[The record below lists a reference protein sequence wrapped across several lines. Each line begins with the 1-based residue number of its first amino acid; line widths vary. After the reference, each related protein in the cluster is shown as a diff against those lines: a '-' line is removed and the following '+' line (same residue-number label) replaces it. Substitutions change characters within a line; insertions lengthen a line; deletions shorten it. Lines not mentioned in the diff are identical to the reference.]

1 MQWRRQRRVT
11 HVIGSSNHVLLL
23 ARYQDAPPG
32 EEDEEEGLRNGFA
45 KGQEND
51 TSMHSYSRNGQG
63 GYKPRR
69 SGNGDAGT
77 RSHKD
82 ESSGSPSQPKIIFN
96 EDEYTRITTPR
107 QDMLFKKGYL
117 SKKKPW
123 AGNANTSATS
133 STTESQSA
141 SHSTAGR
148 GIDGSET
155 TEDQQ
160 LLDRDCGTGEYPP
173 MIEPGAQLGY
183 GTFYDHA
190 SGYYYEY
197 PVMLV
202 GPAPVPAQVAPS
214 VLAAVPCGPVP
225 LRPIEWINP
234 TFVPKLAGQPYYMMD
249 YETNQCV
256 ETAVVSEEQENIVLP
271 VETSNGTCNESC
283 TGSTSCNGSVAGEVE
298 EQGTEGNPVEDE
310 QQGDEQNEEQVEEQ
324 YLNEQHVEEQQ
335 LENGMN
341 GVPYMEPVLMQ
352 QPVHVSH
359 VIPAVPQPYM
369 YPGHY
374 MFGPPLVNVNG
385 VTIQGGPMIRTT
397 DVATMSAAC
406 AKRRKKKKRRKQR
419 RLATGNTEGNT
430 DEEEG
435 EYSSECDTGLPSSR
449 LSWTAC
455 SSINSNRPLNP
466 ECQEFKLRQVVEP
479 DTSLSTIPTSANA
492 PASEECSANQSGTL
506 SSDATNAGNE
516 SDQVC
521 NGVVRDESNNRKDD
535 KLIANNSD
543 DVGSSSSSSFSLE
556 KSQSTSPDAT
566 NSSDEANRLTN
577 SLFEQEE
584 TNRSTNKVVLEDT
597 LEVEKLPNAN
607 DNEAANDAS
616 LETTIKEMNGVEE
629 RSLVN
634 GKMDSDSN
642 NEDATIATPK
652 PSSPC
657 NDERT
662 RSRSITPKTAPLEN
676 GGIREE
682 NHSSLSSSKPSSNS
696 LPKRKYNAKGAKF
709 VREPTPGPDLDGTAE
724 PEIETKVLTN
734 DLNDL
739 NENLEKANLSNDSKP
754 DSMFEH
760 RSNKTEGDQ
769 VSSKFASENV
779 CNHLSKD
786 DPIEAS
792 NEDSG
797 FESQTRLS
805 DYPITDAV
813 TEWLRRANSPDIFIT
828 SNVSVDSET
837 EDEDDVDE
845 EPPKNLQGNPM
856 PALSANSGVAD
867 NASLSRAASSEF
879 ARISNVKVQEQL
891 DAANGGGSRKKR
903 EAKKRSGERR
913 RVRHTDGTRLDHE
926 VVSSSDSCG
935 QMEDPVNSRRKNP
948 SRQLETVGDVCELTE
963 KDSVAGMR
971 VASNSRM
978 DSKRVNVRRT
988 KRQGRSGRDPT
999 SIIDTK
1005 IRRTKDADEKNDVD
1019 YDDDDDEGIVE
1030 DTMNV
1035 RTFEKGEIVVSEEGK
1050 LLTTS
1055 AHEPVLRN
1063 NNDASTTIKA
1073 IGTSETAKD
1082 TVKRK
1087 TVDRKRRSSGEEEN
1101 CSGRNSLDSIEE
1113 PDVLECWEA
1122 ETIEP
1127 VITPKRMLQCEG
1139 VMCEGE
1145 AAEDDIIEVEQVN
1158 IDYVQ
1163 KYYRLARE
1171 SATSVE
1177 DDTNGSK
1184 MNVDFSASSK
1194 SVPNQSEQ
1202 IDDIPT
1208 RNGDLVG
1215 DKNVPIDEAFE
1226 VYESCYTGKPPF
1238 LPIDSKVFKSRT
1250 FYGQEGE
1257 HPIPCRAV
1265 CCNIQ

>member
-32 EEDEEEGLRNGFA
+32 EEDEEEGLRNGFV

-51 TSMHSYSRNGQG
+51 SGTHSFSRNGQG
-63 GYKPRR
+63 GYKGHR
-69 SGNGDAGT
+69 SGLDDTGT

-82 ESSGSPSQPKIIFN
+82 DSSGSPLQPKIIFN

-141 SHSTAGR
+141 SHSTA
-148 GIDGSET
+148 DGSET

-160 LLDRDCGTGEYPP
+160 LLDRDYSTGKYPP
-173 MIEPGAQLGY
+173 MMKPEAQLGY

-214 VLAAVPCGPVP
+214 VLTAVPCAPVP

-234 TFVPKLAGQPYYMMD
+234 IFVPKLNGQPYYMMD
-249 YETNQCV
+249 YEANQCA
-256 ETAVVSEEQENIVLP
+256 ETAVVSEEQESTMLP
-271 VETSNGTCNESC
+271 VETSNGVYNESC
-283 TGSTSCNGSVAGEVE
+283 TGSVSCNGSVVGETE
-298 EQGTEGNPVEDE
+298 EQTTDANALEDE
-310 QQGDEQNEEQVEEQ
+310 QPVDEQNEEQLEETHA
-324 YLNEQHVEEQQ
+324 NEQHVEEQQ
-335 LENGMN
+335 LENGLN
-341 GVPYMEPVLMQ
+341 DGPYMEPLLMQ
-352 QPVHVSH
+352 QPVYVSH
-359 VIPAVPQPYM
+359 MTLPQPYM

-374 MFGPPLVNVNG
+374 MFGPPLINVNG
-385 VTIQGGPMIRTT
+385 VTIQGGPMIRTM
-397 DVATMSAAC
+397 DVGPMSTAS
-406 AKRRKKKKRRKQR
+406 AKRRKKKNRRKQR
-419 RLATGNTEGNT
+419 RFATGNTEGNT

-435 EYSSECDTGLPSSR
+435 EYSSECDTGLSSSR

-455 SSINSNRPLNP
+455 STSTTTTTTTSSAGINRPLNP
-466 ECQEFKLRQVVEP
+466 ECQEFKLRQVDEP
-479 DTSLSTIPTSANA
+479 DTSLSAIPTSTPTSDEN
-492 PASEECSANQSGTL
+492 STNQSSTL
-506 SSDATNAGNE
+506 SSNANIADNE
-516 SDQVC
+516 NNEVC
-521 NGVVRDESNNRKDD
+521 NGVVCDDNQKDD
-535 KLIANNSD
+535 KLAVNFD
-543 DVGSSSSSSFSLE
+543 EAASSSSSLE

-566 NSSDEANRLTN
+566 NPTNEANRLTN
-577 SLFEQEE
+577 HLFEEE
-584 TNRSTNKVVLEDT
+584 EATCSTNKVGPEAT
-597 LEVEKLPNAN
+597 LEVEKLPNTN

-616 LETTIKEMNGVEE
+616 SDNDERPSNEMNGVEE
-629 RSLVN
+629 QTLVN
-634 GKMDSDSN
+634 GKIDSDSN
-642 NEDATIATPK
+642 NEDTPSMATVPK

-657 NDERT
+657 NDERV

-676 GGIREE
+676 GGIHEE
-682 NHSSLSSSKPSSNS
+682 NRASLSSSKSLTTS
-696 LPKRKYNAKGAKF
+696 LPKRKYNAKGTKF
-709 VREPTPGPDLDGTAE
+709 VREPTPGPDLDSTE
-724 PEIETKVLTN
+724 PETDTKLVVN
-734 DLNDL
+734 DLNQSL
-739 NENLEKANLSNDSKP
+739 ENLENLSKP
-754 DSMFEH
+754 DSMFE
-760 RSNKTEGDQ
+760 RCNDKLEDDQ
-769 VSSKFASENV
+769 ASKELAMEKV
-779 CNHLSKD
+779 CNHLSKE

-828 SNVSVDSET
+828 SNVSGDSET

-856 PALSANSGVAD
+856 PALSANGGVAD
-867 NASLSRAASSEF
+867 NASLSRTTSCSEF
-879 ARISNVKVQEQL
+879 ARISNVKSQEQPE
-891 DAANGGGSRKKR
+891 ATNAGSSRKKR
-903 EAKKRSGERR
+903 DAKKRSGERR
-913 RVRHTDGTRLDHE
+913 RVRHMDGRLNHE

-935 QMEDPVNSRRKNP
+935 HLDDPVRRKNNP
-948 SRQLETVGDVCELTE
+948 RQQDTVGDVCEFTD

-988 KRQGRSGRDPT
+988 KRQGRSGRDLT
-999 SIIDTK
+999 STIDTK
-1005 IRRTKDADEKNDVD
+1005 TRRADEN
-1019 YDDDDDEGIVE
+1019 DDEGIVE

-1055 AHEPVLRN
+1055 AYEPTLLN
-1063 NNDASTTIKA
+1063 GNDACK
-1073 IGTSETAKD
+1073 SETRN
-1082 TVKRK
+1082 VEE
-1087 TVDRKRRSSGEEEN
+1087 RKRLSSGEEEN
-1101 CSGRNSLDSIEE
+1101 CSGIMSLDSIEE
-1113 PDVLECWEA
+1113 PDVLECWET

-1127 VITPKRMLQCEG
+1127 VITPKKMLQCEG
-1139 VMCEGE
+1139 VLCEGE
-1145 AAEDDIIEVEQVN
+1145 AAEDDSIEVEQVN

-1171 SATSVE
+1171 SVASVE
-1177 DDTNGSK
+1177 EETDGCK
-1184 MNVDFSASSK
+1184 VNVELSASSK
-1194 SVPNQSEQ
+1194 TVPNMSEQ
-1202 IDDIPT
+1202 MVEIPT
-1208 RNGDLVG
+1208 QNGNLVDG
-1215 DKNVPIDEAFE
+1215 NKNVPIDEAFE
-1226 VYESCYTGKPPF
+1226 VYESCYTGKTPI
-1238 LPIDSKVFKSRT
+1238 LPMDSKVFKPRT
-1250 FYGQEGE
+1250 LYGQDGE